1 MTGRQVLEQLV
12 ERKSLLPRALE
23 RPYKEYVLNGCSIC
37 EVTQSKGLYYY
48 GVGPTGVCS
57 SGADLDDLI
66 ELLTFNV

>member
-37 EVTQSKGLYYY
+37 EVIQSNGSYYY

-57 SGADLDDLI
+57 CGSDLDDLI
-66 ELLTFNV
+66 EFLTI

>member
-37 EVTQSKGLYYY
+37 EVTQSKGSYYY